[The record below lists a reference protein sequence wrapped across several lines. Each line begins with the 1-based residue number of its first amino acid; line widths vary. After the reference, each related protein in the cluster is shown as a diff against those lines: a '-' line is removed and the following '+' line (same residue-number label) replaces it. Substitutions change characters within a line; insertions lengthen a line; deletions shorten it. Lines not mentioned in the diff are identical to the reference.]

1 MSISRRNL
9 LFLPG
14 LALVPRGTGRG
25 ANLPELPN
33 TRILFAGDIMLSRYV
48 GRLALEKKDPTWPL
62 HEIAPLF
69 ASADLAFANLE
80 SPFSD
85 QGKNREQGMVFRAE
99 PEMVAALNLAG
110 IDILSTANNHA
121 RDCGSHGIEYT
132 LDLLWKNGIRA
143 VGTGATHDLAHQG
156 VILPRNNVGFG
167 FLAYTFDQSNGN
179 HADRDERVAML
190 NADEMTA
197 DVKRLLERCDVVIVS
212 MHAGTEYSPHP
223 NVYQQRFARAAID
236 AGARLVV
243 GHHPHVTQPVEVYK
257 DGIIFYSLGNL
268 VFDQFQRKDTQRG
281 WIADVRFA
289 GSRVAA
295 YGVIPVDIVKTV
307 PKIHEPKK

>member
-1 MSISRRNL
+1 VTTSRRNL
-9 LFLPG
+9 LLLPA
-14 LALVPRGTGRG
+14 LAILPRRTGRS
-25 ANLPELPN
+25 ARLPEQPSNRL
-33 TRILFAGDIMLSRYV
+33 LFAGDIMLSRYV
-48 GRLALEKKDPTWPL
+48 GRLAREKKDPTWPV
-62 HEIAPLF
+62 HEVAPLF
-69 ASADLAFANLE
+69 SSADIAFANLE

-85 QGKNREQGMVFRAE
+85 HGKHVEKGMVFRAE
-99 PEMVAALNLAG
+99 PEMAAALNLAG

-132 LDLLWKNGIRA
+132 LDLLSKNGIHA
-143 VGTGATHDLAHQG
+143 VGTGSSRDAAHQG
-156 VILPRNNVGFG
+156 EILARNNVGFG

-179 HADRDERVAML
+179 HSDRDDRVAMM

-197 DVKRLLERCDVVIVS
+197 DVKRLLARCDVVIVS
-212 MHAGTEYSPHP
+212 MHAGTEYSAHP
-223 NVYQQRFARAAID
+223 NAYQQHFARAAVD
-236 AGARLVV
+236 AGASLVI

-257 DGIIFYSLGNL
+257 NGIIFYSLGNL

-289 GSRVAA
+289 GSRIAA

-307 PKIHEPKK
+307 PKIHELKP

>member
-1 MSISRRNL
+1 MTTTRRNL
-9 LFLPG
+9 LLLPA
-14 LALVPRGTGRG
+14 LALLPRRTGRS
-25 ANLPELPN
+25 AKLPDQPN

-48 GRLALEKKDPTWPL
+48 GRLAREKKDPAWPL
-62 HEIAPLF
+62 HELAPLLS
-69 ASADLAFANLE
+69 SADLAFANLE

-85 QGKNREQGMVFRAE
+85 HGKNIEKGMVFRAE
-99 PEMVAALNLAG
+99 PEMVAALTSAG
-110 IDILSTANNHA
+110 IDIVSTANNHA
-121 RDCGSHGIEYT
+121 RDCGSHGIEFT
-132 LDLLWKNGIRA
+132 LDLLARNGIRA
-143 VGTGATHDLAHQG
+143 VGTGATRDLAHQG

-167 FLAYTFDQSNGN
+167 FLAYTFDQANGN
-179 HADRDERVAML
+179 QDRDDRVAML

-197 DVKRLLERCDVVIVS
+197 DVKRMHERCDVVIVS
-212 MHAGTEYSPHP
+212 MHAGTEYSSHP

-281 WIADVRFA
+281 WIADVRFVGPRIA
-289 GSRVAA
+289 G
-295 YGVIPVDIVKTV
+295 YGIIPVDITKTV
-307 PKIHEPKK
+307 PKVHEPKK